1 MTSFLKIQLFTLFII
16 LLLNLSNSQ
25 DITFSQEAG
34 FYPNQFSLTLTSSD
48 GSKIYFTTDGSDPTS
63 SKTAKEYSNP
73 IEVKDRSSEPNIY
86 CEYQE
91 DENSATSICR
101 GTGNKKPPFLIEKGM
116 VVRAVTKNDQGFGK
130 VINKSYFITTGEL
143 SQYKEYTVVSLVTN
157 PDNLFSPDKGI
168 YVTGTQ
174 YINWKNSGNYNPGKS
189 VWDPDNICNYFSRGS
204 EWEREAHISIFENG
218 KVTLEQDVGI
228 RIKGS
233 STRNGPQK
241 NFNVYA
247 REKYGNDKIKSSTL
261 FPKNNDINGKQI
273 TEYNSISLRGINDE
287 TRVRDQFSISLIKD
301 LKSQTTYENKNGV
314 LFLNGEFWGMYVI
327 TEKFSNQFFESHY
340 GIPKKD
346 IIFIKEQDIKEGTP
360 EEYNTLINFMDL
372 YSQKDLSDEK
382 NYQEVSNV
390 MDIDSLIDHYAIN
403 LYLATFDWPNHNFG
417 LWKNNGDKIDG
428 NEYSDGKWRFMTYD
442 LDYTVGKTYAD
453 FGGVEG
459 FQYDMFKHMD
469 SGKKEQPTTL
479 FVALLKNNEFK
490 TKFKKVFEEY
500 SKSIFSTDK
509 TNSLIQEYSSK
520 VTDLIGYTQSRW
532 WGFFGGSRLE
542 NIAYAKNN
550 YQTTVLPQMKK
561 FFEERAKYAL
571 QQMNNY
577 IK

>member
-1 MTSFLKIQLFTLFII
+1 MTSSLKIQLFTLFII

-25 DITFSQEAG
+25 DIKFSQEAG

-63 SKTAKEYSNP
+63 SKTAKEYTNP

-116 VVRAVTKNDQGFGK
+116 VVRAVTKNDQSFGK

-143 SQYKEYTVVSLVTN
+143 FQYKEYTVVSLVTN

-273 TEYNSISLRGINDE
+273 TEYNSIS
-287 TRVRDQFSISLIKD
+287 
-301 LKSQTTYENKNGV
+301 
-314 LFLNGEFWGMYVI
+314 
-327 TEKFSNQFFESHY
+327 
-340 GIPKKD
+340 
-346 IIFIKEQDIKEGTP
+346 
-360 EEYNTLINFMDL
+360 
-372 YSQKDLSDEK
+372 
-382 NYQEVSNV
+382 
-390 MDIDSLIDHYAIN
+390 
-403 LYLATFDWPNHNFG
+403 
-417 LWKNNGDKIDG
+417 
-428 NEYSDGKWRFMTYD
+428 
-442 LDYTVGKTYAD
+442 
-453 FGGVEG
+453 
-459 FQYDMFKHMD
+459 
-469 SGKKEQPTTL
+469 
-479 FVALLKNNEFK
+479 
-490 TKFKKVFEEY
+490 
-500 SKSIFSTDK
+500 
-509 TNSLIQEYSSK
+509 
-520 VTDLIGYTQSRW
+520 
-532 WGFFGGSRLE
+532 
-542 NIAYAKNN
+542 
-550 YQTTVLPQMKK
+550 
-561 FFEERAKYAL
+561 
-571 QQMNNY
+571 
-577 IK
+577 